1 MKNDKPSFLK
11 KGILIPVLGGLVA
24 LGLLVSFVKDRV
36 SCVGGYPVF
45 KQAKKQAAEKKAE
58 EIPTPVKVYKVSR
71 VSFRDTLPALATIRG
86 FREYDLKFPS
96 QGVIEYI
103 NFKEGEKITQGDIIA
118 SLDQKESLL
127 KLEYAKIELEKQ
139 TKLFELGSVVEA
151 KVKQSQLEYQ
161 SAKAELDKTNLV
173 AVSDGYI
180 GAISTDRGAFVSP
193 QDKIATFI
201 ETKDVFAEFGIIEKD
216 VVKVKEGQ
224 NVEVTMDSFPDQ
236 VFKGQIDSISPIVEG
251 RSRTLKVR
259 SKLPNTD
266 EKIKPG
272 MFGRVNVLV
281 YEKEDAIVIPSS
293 AFKKK
298 EDKYLVYL
306 VHVDEEPQKDDAMT
320 MADQLAQ
327 APPKKDAKKPVLSGT
342 AAGPAPEEE
351 KAVLGTV
358 EVRPIEIAYATPD
371 AIEVK
376 EGLEEGDTVIVD
388 VEQDL
393 PDKSKVEVTE
403 TQEGIF

>member
-1 MKNDKPSFLK
+1 MPNKPAFLK
-11 KGILIPVLGGLVA
+11 KKVVFPVVLGIIAFSLIY
-24 LGLLVSFVKDRV
+24 SFMKDRV

-45 KQAKKQAAEKKAE
+45 KKSKKEAVQKKAA

-86 FREYDLKFPS
+86 FREYDLKFPT

-118 SLDQKESLL
+118 SLDQKEALL

-139 TKLFELGSVVEA
+139 TKLYELGSVIEM

-173 AVSDGYI
+173 AVSDGYV
-180 GAISTDRGAFVSP
+180 GSISTDRGAFVSP
-193 QDKIATFI
+193 QDKVATFI
-201 ETKDVFAEFGIIEKD
+201 ETKDVYAEFGIIEKD
-216 VVKVKEGQ
+216 VIKIKEGQ
-224 NVEVTMDSFPDQ
+224 NVEVSMDSFPDR
-236 VFKGQIDSISPIVEG
+236 VFKGQVDSISPLVEG
-251 RSRTLKVR
+251 RSRTLRIR

-293 AFKKK
+293 SFKKK
-298 EDKYLVYL
+298 EDKYLVYI
-306 VHVDEEPQKDDAMT
+306 VHTEDE
-320 MADQLAQ
+320 ADEQ
-327 APPKKDAKKPVLSGT
+327 
-342 AAGPAPEEE
+342 AAGMDEAALTQGMPDGQAQPAPISTEEQ
-351 KAVLGTV
+351 AIIGTV
-358 EVRPIEIAYATPD
+358 EIRPIEIAYATPD
-371 AIEVK
+371 AIEVR

-393 PDKSKVEVTE
+393 PDKAKVEITE